1 MRYLDVYLG
10 PVENCDENDR
20 KRINVDLKRS
30 YGEDLKLWYSVP
42 PEQWRY
48 ISCDVMDPFVI
59 GALLKAMEDE
69 ATLRVHGPVSAS
81 LLNNLEEFQ
90 MIFSTWFADKYHPID
105 IVVESERED
114 EKCNDKVI
122 LSFSGGVDGAFS
134 ALCHVLRKGP
144 IKRKLFD
151 VDAILYIEGFDVN
164 IDYDAQC
171 RNVVE
176 RNRKLL
182 AAYSHLTFLNVRTNL
197 KYFLSIKRFWMAHAC
212 VIASVASLF
221 RTMWG
226 GCLVGSS
233 HSYLHLRPW
242 GSHPLT
248 DRLLSSRSF
257 EMHHDMVFKRME
269 KLEALF
275 SWPEALKNLKVCWE
289 GQYKYDTLPDANCC
303 QCDKCVR
310 TMLAF
315 TALGHEI
322 PGSFP
327 EALTVEKVEGL
338 KNKPFDWSRLMFLYE
353 VLDTARERGLEK
365 IPIFKTLAEIVYECD
380 PQLT

>member
-1 MRYLDVYLG
+1 MRYLDLYSG
-10 PVENCDENDR
+10 TVESCDENGR
-20 KRINVDLKRS
+20 TRINVDLKRS
-30 YGEDLKLWYSVP
+30 YGEDLKLWYSLP
-42 PEQWRY
+42 HDQWHY
-48 ISCDVMDPFVI
+48 ISLDLMDPFVI

-90 MIFSTWFADKYHPID
+90 LIFSTWFSDKYHSID
-105 IVVESERED
+105 IVAESERE
-114 EKCNDKVI
+114 EKQCNDKVI

-134 ALCHVLRKGP
+134 ALNHVLRKGP

-164 IDYDAQC
+164 IDYDKQC
-171 RNVVE
+171 RNIVE
-176 RNRKLL
+176 RNRKLFG
-182 AAYSHLTFLNVRTNL
+182 SFPHLTFLNVRTNL
-197 KYFLSIKRFWMAHAC
+197 KYLLSIKRFWMAHAC

-221 RTMWG
+221 RPMWG
-226 GCLVGSS
+226 GCLIGSS

-248 DRLLSSRSF
+248 DRLLSSDSF
-257 EMHHDMVFKRME
+257 KMHHDMVFTRME

-289 GQYKYDTLPDANCC
+289 GQYKYDTLPDTNCC

-322 PGSFP
+322 PSSFS
-327 EALTVEKVEGL
+327 EALTLEKVEGL
-338 KNKPFDWSRLMFLYE
+338 KNKPFDWSRLMFLNE
-353 VLDTARERGLEK
+353 VLDTARKRGLEK
-365 IPIFKTLAEIVYECD
+365 MPMFKALSEITDTYNPTVM
-380 PQLT
+380 

>member
-1 MRYLDVYLG
+1 MRYLDLY
-10 PVENCDENDR
+10 PSTVEGEKNDR
-20 KRINVDLKRS
+20 KRINIDFKRS
-30 YGEDLKLWYSVP
+30 YDEDLKLWYSVP
-42 PEQWRY
+42 QNQWKY
-48 ISCDVMDPFVI
+48 VSCDLMDPFVI
-59 GALLKAMEDE
+59 AALLKAMEDR
-69 ATLRVHGPVSAS
+69 ATLRVHGPVSTS
-81 LLNNLEEFQ
+81 LLDNLEEFRI
-90 MIFSTWFADKYHPID
+90 IFSMWFPDKYYPID
-105 IVVESERED
+105 IVADDERE
-114 EKCNDKVI
+114 ETPRNNKVI

-134 ALCHVLRKGP
+134 ALNHILRKGP

-164 IDYDAQC
+164 INYDEQC

-182 AAYSHLTFLNVRTNL
+182 GSFPHLTFLNVRTNL
-197 KYFLSIKRFWMAHAC
+197 KYLLSIKRFWMTHAC

-226 GCLVGSS
+226 GCLIGSS

-248 DRLLSSRSF
+248 DRLLSSNSF
-257 EMHHDMVFKRME
+257 KIHHDTVFTRME

-275 SWPEALKNLKVCWE
+275 SWPEALENLKVCWE
-289 GQYKYDTLPDANCC
+289 GQYKFDTLPDTNCC
-303 QCDKCVR
+303 RCDKCVR

-322 PGSFP
+322 PASFP
-327 EALTVEKVEGL
+327 RSLTIEKVQSL
-338 KNKPFDWSRLMFLYE
+338 KNKPFDWSRLMFLNE
-353 VLDTARERGLEK
+353 VLDTAKERGLEK
-365 IPIFKTLAEIVYECD
+365 DPVFLALSEIIREYN
-380 PQLT
+380 PKAI

>member
-10 PVENCDENDR
+10 PVENCDENGR
-20 KRINVDLKRS
+20 KRINVELRRS
-30 YGEDLKLWYSVP
+30 YDEDLNLWYSVP
-42 PEQWRY
+42 RDQWGY
-48 ISCDVMDPFVI
+48 ISRDVMDPFVI

-69 ATLRVHGPVSAS
+69 ATLRVHGPVSTS
-81 LLNNLEEFQ
+81 LLDNLEEFQ
-90 MIFSTWFADKYHPID
+90 MIFSTWFSDKYHSID
-105 IVVESERED
+105 IVVESEGED

-164 IDYDAQC
+164 IDYDTQC

-176 RNRKLL
+176 RNRKLFS
-182 AAYSHLTFLNVRTNL
+182 AYPHLTFLNVRTNL
-197 KYFLSIKRFWMAHAC
+197 KYLLSIKRFWMSHAC

-221 RTMWG
+221 RGMWG

-248 DRLLSSRSF
+248 DRLLSSRGF
-257 EMHHDMVFKRME
+257 ELHHDMVFKRME

-289 GQYKYDTLPDANCC
+289 GQYKYDTLPDTNCC

-315 TALGHEI
+315 TALGFEI
-322 PGSFP
+322 PASFP
-327 EALTVEKVEGL
+327 EELTIEKVKGL
-338 KNKPFDWSRLMFLYE
+338 ENKPFDWSRLMFLNE
-353 VLDTARERGLEK
+353 VLDSARKRGLEK
-365 IPIFKTLAEIVYECD
+365 MPIFKVLKEITDTYNPKVM
-380 PQLT
+380 

>member
-1 MRYLDVYLG
+1 MRYLDLYLG
-10 PVENCDENDR
+10 PLESCDENGR
-20 KRINVDLKRS
+20 TRVNVDFKRS
-30 YGEDLKLWYSVP
+30 YGEDLRLWYSVP
-42 PEQWRY
+42 HDQFQY
-48 ISCDVMDPFVI
+48 ISIDLMDPFVI
-59 GALLKAMEDE
+59 GSLLKAMEDE
-69 ATLRVHGPVSAS
+69 ATLRVHGSVSAS

-90 MIFSTWFADKYHPID
+90 MIFSTWFSDKYRSID
-105 IVVESERED
+105 IVAETEKE
-114 EKCNDKVI
+114 ETKCNDKVI
-122 LSFSGGVDGAFS
+122 LSFSGGVDGAFC
-134 ALCHVLRKGP
+134 ALNHVLRKGP

-176 RNRKLL
+176 RNRRLF
-182 AAYSHLTFLNVRTNL
+182 ANYPHLKFLNVRTNL
-197 KYFLSIKRFWMAHAC
+197 KYLLSIKRFWMSHAC

-221 RTMWG
+221 RNHWG

-289 GQYKYDTLPDANCC
+289 GQYRYDTLPDTNCC

-315 TALGHEI
+315 KALGFEI
-322 PGSFP
+322 PASFP
-327 EALTVEKVEGL
+327 EDLTVEKVEGL
-338 KNKPFDWSRLMFLYE
+338 KNKPFDWSRLMFLNE
-353 VLDTARERGLEK
+353 VLESARQRGLEK
-365 IPIFKTLAEIVYECD
+365 MPVFEVLAEITNTYN
-380 PQLT
+380 PKFM